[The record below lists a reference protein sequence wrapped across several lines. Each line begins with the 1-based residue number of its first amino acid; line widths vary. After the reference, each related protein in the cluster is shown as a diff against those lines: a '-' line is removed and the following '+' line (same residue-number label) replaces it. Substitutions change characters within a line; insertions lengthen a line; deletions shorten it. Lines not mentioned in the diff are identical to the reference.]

1 MLLDIYLEVGFLMNL
16 WKLRTAK
23 IVAAISVIA
32 FAGPITQA
40 QAVDT
45 SIFDTSFGTDGI
57 ATISIPKQVST
68 TEITDVLIDASQN
81 TIALVNINT
90 VNGEFEIGE
99 PKVAI
104 ARYLLDG
111 LRDQT
116 FGDGSGSTTPLALWQ
131 ASIALQSD
139 GKILLVGLDR
149 SSINT
154 ALVVRRYLP
163 TGKIDTS
170 FATNGTYR
178 LASLPNRSFKNRAL
192 VTVNPAGRIILATEI
207 NNGYNGTTNFY
218 FVGLTKFGTEDYDF
232 DGGGNFVKEFVFQP
246 GQSALPELYEL
257 KYLAAGGILALGRTG
272 ASEMLLLKFNSQG
285 ILDESF
291 GGVNNVGGM
300 VTVSFPNQTYTRI
313 TTMNELPNGDI
324 AFAGAVKETT
334 AYSEDWFY
342 AMALFNEN
350 GVAKTSFNATG
361 FLVTNV
367 VATSHPDVHGIV
379 RRQSGNFHFPVGSTG
394 AVSLMTV
401 NNTDAT
407 VGSAVVT
414 YGAAGKANSIALQ
427 NNKLV
432 IGGLL
437 DNTNPASVLMRARDT
452 AASDFLTQQD
462 QYRELDMGLSIRKLL
477 PLSDG
482 KILGFGTAQASIFG
496 NDQIVLFRLNSSGA
510 IDRTFGT
517 NGVTLV
523 SNGDFIEL
531 DATGIAIRTDQ
542 KIVVLSEARHPDGR
556 NAVLL
561 RFTADGLLDST
572 FGSLGITS
580 YDSGENDYPT
590 SLIIDSE
597 QRILVANNRCCDA
610 PRAAIVRFTPN
621 GQLDTGFDGATALAT
636 LGASNS
642 VSQIKLDANQK
653 IVLVGQADASGSL
666 ALVARLLP
674 NGQLDS
680 DFSEDGF
687 TLVDLND
694 VGTANPYSYFEDFVI
709 TTTGKISAIGG
720 GNTPNKREAVVFFK
734 TNGNLDVSGT
744 NQTGI
749 TRFASASDV
758 DYAELN
764 SIAQDGDGLL
774 VVGGGAVDQ
783 SSLNSVFA
791 TVVRFGSNGLLD
803 SDFDNGGIHL
813 PNINGGAA
821 FSTVTPV
828 SLQQFLVGGF
838 VVENGIMRGVVMRI
852 GAPAPIVPV
861 TTVPVTTVPVT
872 TVPVT
877 TVPATT
883 VPATTVPATTVPATT
898 VPVTTV
904 PATTVPAT
912 TVPVVAAAVAPK
924 ITQDATLS
932 AESAPVKLVIAVS
945 QATILKN
952 MKLTVPKGGVAK
964 FSIAKSSAKVCKVV
978 KKQVLGT
985 AIGTCRVSVTIK
997 TTSKKSVTK
1006 SMAFKVSG

>member
-1 MLLDIYLEVGFLMNL
+1 MNL
-16 WKLRTAK
+16 WKLRTATF
-23 IVAAISVIA
+23 VAAISVIG
-32 FAGPITQA
+32 FAGPISQA
-40 QAVDT
+40 LAVDT

-57 ATISIPKQVST
+57 ATISIPKQVSA

-90 VNGEFEIGE
+90 VNGEFDIGE

-116 FGDGSGSTTPLALWQ
+116 FGDGSGSTTPLALSQ

-139 GKILLVGLDR
+139 GKTLLVGLDR

-178 LASLPNRSFKNRAL
+178 LASLPNRPFKNRAL

-291 GGVNNVGGM
+291 GGVNNVGGQ

-324 AFAGAVKETT
+324 AFAGAVKATVE
-334 AYSEDWFY
+334 YSEDWFY
-342 AMALFNEN
+342 AMALFDQT

-379 RRQSGNFHFPVGSTG
+379 RRQSGDFHFPVGSTG

-407 VGSAVVT
+407 AGSAVVT

-496 NDQIVLFRLNSSGA
+496 MDQIVLFRLNSSGA

-517 NGVTLV
+517 NGLTLV
-523 SNGDFIEL
+523 SNGDFYALE
-531 DATGIAIRTDQ
+531 ATGIAIRTDQ
-542 KIVVLSEARHPDGR
+542 KIVVLSQAWHPYSR
-556 NAVLL
+556 NVVLL

-572 FGSLGITS
+572 FGSSGITS

-610 PRAAIVRFTPN
+610 PRAAILRFSPN
-621 GQLDTGFDGATALAT
+621 GQLDTGFDGTSALAT
-636 LGASNS
+636 LGASNN
-642 VSQIKLDANQK
+642 VSQMKLDANQK
-653 IVLVGQADASGSL
+653 IVLVGSATTSGSL

-687 TLVDLND
+687 TLVDLDD
-694 VGTANPYSYFEDFVI
+694 VETASRYSYFEDFVI
-709 TTTGKISAIGG
+709 TTTGKITAIGG

-744 NQTGI
+744 NQTGMA
-749 TRFASASDV
+749 RFASATGV
-758 DYAELN
+758 DFAELN
-764 SIAQDGDGLL
+764 SIAQDGDGFL
-774 VVGGGAVDQ
+774 VVGGGAIDE
-783 SSLNSVFA
+783 SSWNSGFA
-791 TVVRFGSNGLLD
+791 TVLRFGSNGLLD
-803 SDFDNGGIHL
+803 PDFDNGGIHL
-813 PNINGGAA
+813 PNINGGAR
-821 FSTVTPV
+821 FSSVTPV
-828 SLQQFLVGGF
+828 GVQQFLVSGF
-838 VVENGIMRGVVMRI
+838 VVEDGMMRGLVMRI

-861 TTVPVTTVPVT
+861 TTVPVTTVPATTIPVT

-883 VPATTVPATTVPATT
+883 VPATTVPVAT
-898 VPVTTV
+898 VPV
-904 PATTVPAT
+904 T

-924 ITQDATLS
+924 IAQDATLS

>member
-1 MLLDIYLEVGFLMNL
+1 
-16 WKLRTAK
+16 
-23 IVAAISVIA
+23 
-32 FAGPITQA
+32 
-40 QAVDT
+40 
-45 SIFDTSFGTDGI
+45 
-57 ATISIPKQVST
+57 
-68 TEITDVLIDASQN
+68 
-81 TIALVNINT
+81 
-90 VNGEFEIGE
+90 
-99 PKVAI
+99 
-104 ARYLLDG
+104 
-111 LRDQT
+111 
-116 FGDGSGSTTPLALWQ
+116 
-131 ASIALQSD
+131 
-139 GKILLVGLDR
+139 
-149 SSINT
+149 
-154 ALVVRRYLP
+154 
-163 TGKIDTS
+163 
-170 FATNGTYR
+170 
-178 LASLPNRSFKNRAL
+178 
-192 VTVNPAGRIILATEI
+192 
-207 NNGYNGTTNFY
+207 
-218 FVGLTKFGTEDYDF
+218 
-232 DGGGNFVKEFVFQP
+232 
-246 GQSALPELYEL
+246 
-257 KYLAAGGILALGRTG
+257 
-272 ASEMLLLKFNSQG
+272 
-285 ILDESF
+285 
-291 GGVNNVGGM
+291 
-300 VTVSFPNQTYTRI
+300 
-313 TTMNELPNGDI
+313 MNELPNGDI
-324 AFAGAVKETT
+324 ALAGAVKETT
-334 AYSEDWFY
+334 AYLEDWFY
-342 AMALFNEN
+342 AMALFDQT
-350 GVAKTSFNATG
+350 GVPKTSFNATG

-379 RRQSGNFHFPVGSTG
+379 RRESGNFHFPVGSTG

-401 NNTDAT
+401 NPTNAIA
-407 VGSAVVT
+407 SWSVVT
-414 YGAAGKANSIALQ
+414 YAAAGKANNIALQ

-437 DNTNPASVLMRARDT
+437 DNANPASVLMRARDT

-517 NGVTLV
+517 NGLTLV
-523 SNGDFIEL
+523 SNGAFIGL
-531 DATGIAIRTDQ
+531 DATGIAIQADQ
-542 KIVVLSEARHPDGR
+542 KIVVLSEARHADGR
-556 NAVLL
+556 NVVLL
-561 RFTADGLLDST
+561 RFTADGILDST
-572 FGSLGITS
+572 FGSSGITS
-580 YDSGENDYPT
+580 YDSGEIDYPT

-610 PRAAIVRFTPN
+610 PRAAILRFTPN

-680 DFSEDGF
+680 DFSGDGF
-687 TLVDLND
+687 TLVDLTD
-694 VGTANPYSYFEDFVI
+694 VGTANPYSYFIDFVI

-774 VVGGGAVDQ
+774 VVGGGAVDP
-783 SSLNSVFA
+783 SSLNSAFA

-838 VVENGIMRGVVMRI
+838 VVENEIMRGVVMRI

-861 TTVPVTTVPVT
+861 TTVPAT

-898 VPVTTV
+898 VPV
-904 PATTVPAT
+904 T

-945 QATILKN
+945 QATILKT
-952 MKLTVPKGGVAK
+952 MKLTVPKGGVAT

>member
-1 MLLDIYLEVGFLMNL
+1 MNL

-23 IVAAISVIA
+23 FVAAISVIA
-32 FAGPITQA
+32 FAGPVTQA
-40 QAVDT
+40 LAINT

-57 ATISIPKQVST
+57 ATISIPKQVSA
-68 TEITDVLIDASQN
+68 TEITDVLIDANQN
-81 TIALVNINT
+81 TIALVNINSW
-90 VNGEFEIGE
+90 NSSEIGIGE

-139 GKILLVGLDR
+139 EKILLVGLDR

-178 LASLPNRSFKNRAL
+178 LASLPKRSFKGRAL

-207 NNGYNGTTNFY
+207 TNGNTSSTNFY
-218 FVGLTKFGTEDYDF
+218 FVALTKFGTEDYDF
-232 DGGGNFVKEFVFQP
+232 GGGGTYVNEFVFQP
-246 GQSALPELYEL
+246 GMNTYPELFAVR
-257 KYLAAGGILALGRTG
+257 YLTTGGFLALGMTG
-272 ASEMLLLKFNSQG
+272 NWEMILGKFSAQG
-285 ILDESF
+285 ILDTSF
-291 GGVNNVGGM
+291 GGTNNVGGL
-300 VTVSFPNQTYTRI
+300 VTVSFPNQAYTRM
-313 TTMNELPNGDI
+313 TTMNELPNGHI
-324 AFAGAVKETT
+324 AFAGAVKATSN
-334 AYSEDWFY
+334 YSEDWFY
-342 AMALFNEN
+342 AMALFDQT
-350 GVAKTSFNATG
+350 GVPNTSFNETG
-361 FLVTNV
+361 FLATNV
-367 VATSHPDVHGIV
+367 VATSQRDVHGIV
-379 RRQSGNFHFPVGSTG
+379 KRESGNFHFPVGSTG

-401 NNTDAT
+401 NPTNAIA
-407 VGSAVVT
+407 SWSVVT
-414 YGAAGKANSIALQ
+414 YAAAGKANSIALQ

-462 QYRELDMGLSIRKLL
+462 QYRELDMGLEIRELL

-482 KILGFGTAQASIFG
+482 KILGFGTTEASIFG
-496 NDQIVLFRLNSSGA
+496 NNQIVLFRLNSSGA
-510 IDRTFGT
+510 LDRTFGT

-523 SNGDFIEL
+523 SNGEFIAL

-542 KIVVLSEARHPDGR
+542 KIVVLSEARHDDGR
-556 NAVLL
+556 NVVLL
-561 RFTADGLLDST
+561 RFTADGTLDST

-580 YDSGENDYPT
+580 YDSGESDYPT
-590 SLIIDSE
+590 SLVIDSE

-610 PRAAIVRFTPN
+610 PRAAIVRFSPN
-621 GQLDTGFDGATALAT
+621 GQLDTGFDGTTALAT
-636 LGASNS
+636 LGDSNN
-642 VSQIKLDANQK
+642 VSQMKLDANQK
-653 IVLVGQADASGSL
+653 VVLVGSAVTSGSL

-674 NGQLDS
+674 DGQLDS
-680 DFSEDGF
+680 DFSDDGF
-687 TLVDLND
+687 TLVDLDD
-694 VGTANPYSYFEDFVI
+694 VGTASKYSYLKDFVI
-709 TTTGKISAIGG
+709 TTTGKIAAIGG

-758 DYAELN
+758 DYARLN
-764 SIAQDGDGLL
+764 SIAQDGDGFL

-852 GAPAPIVPV
+852 GAPAPTVPVTTVPATTVPVTTVPATSVPVTTVPATSVPV

-872 TVPVT
+872 TVPV
-877 TVPATT
+877 
-883 VPATTVPATTVPATT
+883 
-898 VPVTTV
+898 
-904 PATTVPAT
+904 
-912 TVPVVAAAVAPK
+912 VAAAVAPK
-924 ITQDATLS
+924 TVQDAALS
-932 AESAPVKLVIAVS
+932 TQSAPVKLVIAVS
-945 QATILKN
+945 QAAILKN
-952 MKLTVPKGGVAK
+952 MKLTVPKGGVAT

>member
-1 MLLDIYLEVGFLMNL
+1 MNL
-16 WKLRTAK
+16 WKLRTVTS
-23 IVAAISVIA
+23 VAAISVIA
-32 FAGPITQA
+32 FAGPISQA
-40 QAVDT
+40 LAVDT

-57 ATISIPKQVST
+57 ATISIPKQVSA

-81 TIALVNINT
+81 TIALVNINSW
-90 VNGEFEIGE
+90 NGSEIGIGE

-116 FGDGSGSTTPLALWQ
+116 FGDGSGSTTPLALSQ

-139 GKILLVGLDR
+139 GKTLLVGLDR

-178 LASLPNRSFKNRAL
+178 LASLPNRTFKNRAL

-207 NNGYNGTTNFY
+207 NNGYNGSTNFY
-218 FVGLTKFGTEDYDF
+218 FVGLTKFGIEDYDF

-272 ASEMLLLKFNSQG
+272 ESEMLLLKFNSQG

-291 GGVNNVGGM
+291 GGVNNVSGQ

-324 AFAGAVKETT
+324 AFAGAVKATVE
-334 AYSEDWFY
+334 YSEDWFY
-342 AMALFNEN
+342 AMALFDQT

-379 RRQSGNFHFPVGSTG
+379 RRESGNFHFPVGSTG

-407 VGSAVVT
+407 AGSAVVT
-414 YGAAGKANSIALQ
+414 YAAAGKANNIALQ

-437 DNTNPASVLMRARDT
+437 DNANPASVLMRARDT

-482 KILGFGTAQASIFG
+482 KILGFGTAQSSIFG

-510 IDRTFGT
+510 IDITFGT
-517 NGVTLV
+517 NGLTLV
-523 SNGDFIEL
+523 SNGAFIGL
-531 DATGIAIRTDQ
+531 DATGIAIQADQ
-542 KIVVLSEARHPDGR
+542 KIVVLSEARHADGR
-556 NAVLL
+556 NVVLL
-561 RFTADGLLDST
+561 RFTADGILDST
-572 FGSLGITS
+572 FGSSGITS

-610 PRAAIVRFTPN
+610 PRAAILRFTPN

-653 IVLVGQADASGSL
+653 IVLVGSAVTSGSL

-680 DFSEDGF
+680 DFSGDGF
-687 TLVDLND
+687 TLVDLTD
-694 VGTANPYSYFEDFVI
+694 VGTANPYSYFIDFVI

-774 VVGGGAVDQ
+774 VVGGGAVDP
-783 SSLNSVFA
+783 SSLNSAFA

-838 VVENGIMRGVVMRI
+838 VVENEIMRGVVMRI

-861 TTVPVTTVPVT
+861 
-872 TVPVT
+872 
-877 TVPATT
+877 
-883 VPATTVPATTVPATT
+883 TTVPATTVPATT

-904 PATTVPAT
+904 PATTVPATTVPATTVPVT

-945 QATILKN
+945 HATILKT
-952 MKLTVPKGGVAK
+952 MKLTVPKGGVAT

>member
-1 MLLDIYLEVGFLMNL
+1 MNL
-16 WKLRTAK
+16 WKLRTATF
-23 IVAAISVIA
+23 VAAISVIG
-32 FAGPITQA
+32 FAGPISQA
-40 QAVDT
+40 LAVDT

-90 VNGEFEIGE
+90 VNGEFDIGE

-116 FGDGSGSTTPLALWQ
+116 FGDGSGSTTPLALSQ

-139 GKILLVGLDR
+139 GKTLLVGLDR

-178 LASLPNRSFKNRAL
+178 LASLPNRPFKNRAL

-291 GGVNNVGGM
+291 GGVNNVGGQ

-324 AFAGAVKETT
+324 AFAGAVKATVE
-334 AYSEDWFY
+334 YSEDWFY
-342 AMALFNEN
+342 AMALFDQT

-379 RRQSGNFHFPVGSTG
+379 RRQSGDFHFPVGSTG

-407 VGSAVVT
+407 AGSAVVT

-452 AASDFLTQQD
+452 AANEFLTQQD

-517 NGVTLV
+517 NGLTLV
-523 SNGDFIEL
+523 SNGDFYALE
-531 DATGIAIRTDQ
+531 ATGIAIRTDQ
-542 KIVVLSEARHPDGR
+542 KIVVLSQAWHPYSR
-556 NAVLL
+556 NVVLL

-572 FGSLGITS
+572 FGSSGITS

-610 PRAAIVRFTPN
+610 PRAAILRFSPN
-621 GQLDTGFDGATALAT
+621 GQLDTGFDGTSALAT
-636 LGASNS
+636 LGASNN
-642 VSQIKLDANQK
+642 VSQMKLDANQK
-653 IVLVGQADASGSL
+653 IVLVGSATTSGSL

-687 TLVDLND
+687 TLVDLDD
-694 VGTANPYSYFEDFVI
+694 VETASRYSYFEDFVI
-709 TTTGKISAIGG
+709 TTTGKITAIGG

-744 NQTGI
+744 NQTGMA
-749 TRFASASDV
+749 RFASATGV
-758 DYAELN
+758 DFAELN
-764 SIAQDGDGLL
+764 SIAQDGDGFL
-774 VVGGGAVDQ
+774 VVGGGAIDE
-783 SSLNSVFA
+783 SSWNSGFA
-791 TVVRFGSNGLLD
+791 TVLRFGSNGLLD
-803 SDFDNGGIHL
+803 PDFDNGGIHL
-813 PNINGGAA
+813 PNINGGAR
-821 FSTVTPV
+821 FSSVTPV
-828 SLQQFLVGGF
+828 GVQQFLVSGF
-838 VVENGIMRGVVMRI
+838 VVEDGMMRGLVMRI

-861 TTVPVTTVPVT
+861 TTVPVTTVPATTIPVT

-883 VPATTVPATTVPATT
+883 VPATTVPVAT
-898 VPVTTV
+898 VPV
-904 PATTVPAT
+904 T

-924 ITQDATLS
+924 IAQDATLS

>member
-1 MLLDIYLEVGFLMNL
+1 MNL
-16 WKLRTAK
+16 WKLRTAAF
-23 IVAAISVIA
+23 VAAISVVA
-32 FAGPITQA
+32 LAGPVTQA

-57 ATISIPKQVST
+57 ATISIPKQVSA

-81 TIALVNINT
+81 TIALVNINSW
-90 VNGEFEIGE
+90 NSSEIGIGE

-116 FGDGSGSTTPLALWQ
+116 FGDGSGSTTPLALSQ

-139 GKILLVGLDR
+139 EKTLLVGLDR

-178 LASLPNRSFKNRAL
+178 LASLPNRTFKNRAL

-324 AFAGAVKETT
+324 AFAGAVKATVE
-334 AYSEDWFY
+334 YSEDWFY

-367 VATSHPDVHGIV
+367 VATSHPNVHGIV
-379 RRQSGNFHFPVGSTG
+379 RRQSGDFHFPVGSTG

-407 VGSAVVT
+407 AGSAVVT

-452 AASDFLTQQD
+452 AANEFLTQQD

-523 SNGDFIEL
+523 SNGDFIQL
-531 DATGIAIRTDQ
+531 DATGIAIQADQ
-542 KIVVLSEARHPDGR
+542 KIVVVSEARHADGR

-580 YDSGENDYPT
+580 YDSGEDDYPT

-597 QRILVANNRCCDA
+597 QRILVANNPCCDA
-610 PRAAIVRFTPN
+610 PRAAILRFTSN

-642 VSQIKLDANQK
+642 VSQIKLDSNQK

-680 DFSEDGF
+680 GFSEDGF

-709 TTTGKISAIGG
+709 TTTGKIAAIGG

-734 TNGNLDVSGT
+734 TNGNLDVSGI

-749 TRFASASDV
+749 TRFASATDV

-764 SIAQDGDGLL
+764 SIMQDDDGFL

-783 SSLNSVFA
+783 SSWTSIFA

-838 VVENGIMRGVVMRI
+838 VVENGIMRGLVMRI

-861 TTVPVTTVPVT
+861 TTVPVTTVPV
-872 TVPVT
+872 
-877 TVPATT
+877 
-883 VPATTVPATTVPATT
+883 
-898 VPVTTV
+898 
-904 PATTVPAT
+904 
-912 TVPVVAAAVAPK
+912 VAAAVAPK
-924 ITQDATLS
+924 IAQDATLS

>member
-1 MLLDIYLEVGFLMNL
+1 MNL
-16 WKLRTAK
+16 WKLRTAAF
-23 IVAAISVIA
+23 VAAISVVA
-32 FAGPITQA
+32 LAGPVTQA

-57 ATISIPKQVST
+57 ATISIPKQVSA

-81 TIALVNINT
+81 TIALVNINSW
-90 VNGEFEIGE
+90 NSSEIGIGE

-116 FGDGSGSTTPLALWQ
+116 FGDGSGSTTPLALSQ

-139 GKILLVGLDR
+139 GKTLLVGLDR

-178 LASLPNRSFKNRAL
+178 LASLPNRTFKNRAL

-246 GQSALPELYEL
+246 GQSALPEIYEL

-334 AYSEDWFY
+334 AYLEDWFY
-342 AMALFNEN
+342 AMALFDEN

-379 RRQSGNFHFPVGSTG
+379 RRESGDFHFPVGSTG

-401 NNTDAT
+401 NNTNAT
-407 VGSAVVT
+407 AGSAAVT

-427 NNKLV
+427 NDKLV

-452 AASDFLTQQD
+452 AANDFLTQQD

-523 SNGDFIEL
+523 SNGDFIGL
-531 DATGIAIRTDQ
+531 DATGIAIQADQ
-542 KIVVLSEARHPDGR
+542 KIVVVSEARHADGR

-572 FGSLGITS
+572 FGNLGITS
-580 YDSGENDYPT
+580 YDSGEDDYPT

-597 QRILVANNRCCDA
+597 QRILVANNPCCDA
-610 PRAAIVRFTPN
+610 PRAAILRFTSN

-680 DFSEDGF
+680 GFSEDGF

-709 TTTGKISAIGG
+709 TTTGKIAAIGG

-734 TNGNLDVSGT
+734 TNGNLDVSGI

-749 TRFASASDV
+749 TRFASATDV

-764 SIAQDGDGLL
+764 SIMQDDDGFL
-774 VVGGGAVDQ
+774 VVGGGAVDE
-783 SSLNSVFA
+783 SSWTSIFA

-838 VVENGIMRGVVMRI
+838 VVENGIMRGLVMRI

-861 TTVPVTTVPVT
+861 TTVPV
-872 TVPVT
+872 
-877 TVPATT
+877 
-883 VPATTVPATTVPATT
+883 
-898 VPVTTV
+898 
-904 PATTVPAT
+904 T

>member
-1 MLLDIYLEVGFLMNL
+1 MRFLMNL
-16 WKLRTAK
+16 WKLRTAAF
-23 IVAAISVIA
+23 VAAVFVIA
-32 FAGPITQA
+32 IAGPMTRA
-40 QAVDT
+40 LAVDT
-45 SIFDTSFGTDGI
+45 TIFDTSFGTDGI
-57 ATISIPKQVST
+57 ATISLPKQPSS

-81 TIALVNINT
+81 TIALVNIN
-90 VNGEFEIGE
+90 VGDDVFGIGE
-99 PKVAI
+99 PKAAI
-104 ARYLLDG
+104 ARYLMDG

-116 FGDGSGSTTPLALWQ
+116 FGDGSGSTKPLALSK
-131 ASIALQSD
+131 ASIALQGD

-149 SSINT
+149 SSAT
-154 ALVVRRYLP
+154 VALVVRRYLP

-178 LASLPNRSFKNRAL
+178 LASLPNRSFSGRTH
-192 VTVNPAGRIILATEI
+192 VSVNPAGQIILATEI
-207 NNGYNGTTNFY
+207 NNGGTPNFY
-218 FVGLTKFGTEDYDF
+218 FVALTKFGKEDYVLNNQYVREYAVATGSAMPQLF
-232 DGGGNFVKEFVFQP
+232 AVKHLTNGGF
-246 GQSALPELYEL
+246 
-257 KYLAAGGILALGRTG
+257 LALGVSG
-272 ASEMLLLKFNSQG
+272 NSAMILLKFNVNG
-285 ILDESF
+285 VLDTSF
-291 GGVNNVGGM
+291 GGINNVGGT
-300 VTVSFPNQTYTRI
+300 VTVSFPDQARTRI
-313 TTMNELPNGDI
+313 TTMNELPNGHI
-324 AFAGAVKETT
+324 AVAGLVTPDSAN
-334 AYSEDWFY
+334 WFY
-342 AMALFNEN
+342 AMALFDEN
-350 GVAKTSFNATG
+350 GVANTSFNATG
-361 FLVTNV
+361 FLTTNV
-367 VATSHPDVHGIV
+367 VGTEGSGDVHGIV
-379 RRQSGNFHFPVGSTG
+379 KRESGNFHFPVGSTG

-401 NNTDAT
+401 NPTNAIASWT
-407 VGSAVVT
+407 VVT
-414 YGAAGKANSIALQ
+414 HAAAGKANSIALQ

-462 QYRELDMGLSIRKLL
+462 QYRELDMGLEIRELL

-482 KILGFGTAQASIFG
+482 KILGFGTTEASIFG
-496 NDQIVLFRLNSSGA
+496 NNQIVLFRLNSSGA
-510 IDRTFGT
+510 LDRTFGT

-523 SNGDFIEL
+523 SNGEFISL
-531 DATGIAIRTDQ
+531 DATGIAMQSNQ
-542 KIVVLSEARHPDGR
+542 KIVVLSEAWHADGR
-556 NAVLL
+556 NVVLL

-572 FGSLGITS
+572 FGSSGITS
-580 YDSGENDYPT
+580 YDSGEIDYPT
-590 SLIIDSE
+590 SLVIDSE

-636 LGASNS
+636 LGDSNN
-642 VSQIKLDANQK
+642 VSQMKLDANQK
-653 IVLVGQADASGSL
+653 IVLVGSAVTSGSL

-680 DFSEDGF
+680 GFSEDGF
-687 TLVDLND
+687 TLVDLDD
-694 VGTANPYSYFEDFVI
+694 VGTANKYSYLKDFVI
-709 TTTGKISAIGG
+709 TTTGKIAAIGG
-720 GNTPNKREAVVFFK
+720 GNTPNKGEAVVFFK

-758 DYAELN
+758 DYAQLN
-764 SIAQDGDGLL
+764 SIAQDGDGFL

-813 PNINGGAA
+813 PDLNGGAA

-828 SLQQFLVGGF
+828 SLQQYLVGGF

-852 GAPAPIVPV
+852 GAPAP
-861 TTVPVTTVPVT
+861 TVPV
-872 TVPVT
+872 
-877 TVPATT
+877 
-883 VPATTVPATTVPATT
+883 TTVPATT

-904 PATTVPAT
+904 PATTVPVTTVPATTVPVT

-924 ITQDATLS
+924 IVQDATVS

-952 MKLTVPKGGVAK
+952 MKLTVPKGGVAT

>member
-1 MLLDIYLEVGFLMNL
+1 MNL

-23 IVAAISVIA
+23 FVAAISVIA
-32 FAGPITQA
+32 FAGPVTQA
-40 QAVDT
+40 LAINT

-57 ATISIPKQVST
+57 ATISIPKQVSA
-68 TEITDVLIDASQN
+68 TEITDVLIDANQN
-81 TIALVNINT
+81 TIALVNINSW
-90 VNGEFEIGE
+90 NSSEIGIGE

-116 FGDGSGSTTPLALWQ
+116 FGDGSGSTTPLALSQ
-131 ASIALQSD
+131 ASIALQGD
-139 GKILLVGLDR
+139 GKTLLVGLDR

-178 LASLPNRSFKNRAL
+178 LASLPNRTFKNRAL

-367 VATSHPDVHGIV
+367 VATSHPGVHGIV
-379 RRQSGNFHFPVGSTG
+379 RRESGNFHFPVGSTG

-401 NNTDAT
+401 NPTNAIA
-407 VGSAVVT
+407 SWSVVT
-414 YGAAGKANSIALQ
+414 YAAAGKANNIALQ

-452 AASDFLTQQD
+452 AASDFLIQQD
-462 QYRELDMGLSIRKLL
+462 QYRELDMGLEIRELL

-482 KILGFGTAQASIFG
+482 KILGFGTTEASIFG
-496 NDQIVLFRLNSSGA
+496 NNQIVLFRLNSSGA

-517 NGVTLV
+517 DGVTLV
-523 SNGDFIEL
+523 SNGEFIEL

-542 KIVVLSEARHPDGR
+542 KIVVLSEARHADGR
-556 NAVLL
+556 NVVLL
-561 RFTADGLLDST
+561 RFTADGTLDST

-580 YDSGENDYPT
+580 YDSGESDYPT
-590 SLIIDSE
+590 SLVIDSE

-610 PRAAIVRFTPN
+610 PRAAILRFTPN

-636 LGASNS
+636 LGDSNN
-642 VSQIKLDANQK
+642 VSQMKLDANQK
-653 IVLVGQADASGSL
+653 IVLVGSAVTSGSL

-680 DFSEDGF
+680 GFSEDGF
-687 TLVDLND
+687 TLVDLDD
-694 VGTANPYSYFEDFVI
+694 VGTANKYSYLEDFVI
-709 TTTGKISAIGG
+709 TTTGKIAAIGG

-764 SIAQDGDGLL
+764 SIAQDGDGFL

-813 PNINGGAA
+813 PDLNGGAA

-828 SLQQFLVGGF
+828 SLQQYLVGGF

-852 GAPAPIVPV
+852 GAPAPID
-861 TTVPVTTVPVT
+861 PVT

-883 VPATTVPATTVPATT
+883 VPV
-898 VPVTTV
+898 
-904 PATTVPAT
+904 T

-924 ITQDATLS
+924 IAQDATVS

-952 MKLTVPKGGVAK
+952 MKLTVPKGGVAT

>member
-1 MLLDIYLEVGFLMNL
+1 MLLDIYLEVRFLMNL
-16 WKLRTAK
+16 WKLRTATF
-23 IVAAISVIA
+23 VAAISVIA
-32 FAGPITQA
+32 FAGPVTQA

-68 TEITDVLIDASQN
+68 TEITDVLIDASQH

-90 VNGEFEIGE
+90 VNDQIAIGE

-131 ASIALQSD
+131 ASIALQGD
-139 GKILLVGLDR
+139 GKILLVGLDH
-149 SSINT
+149 SSINA
-154 ALVVRRYLP
+154 ALVARRYLP

-178 LASLPNRSFKNRAL
+178 LASLPNRPFKNRAL
-192 VTVNPAGRIILATEI
+192 VSVNPAGRIILATEI

-218 FVGLTKFGTEDYDF
+218 FVGLTKFGTEDYEF
-232 DGGGNFVKEFVFQP
+232 GGGGNFVQEFVFQP
-246 GQSALPELYEL
+246 NQSALPELYEV

-272 ASEMLLLKFNSQG
+272 ESEMLLLKFNSQG
-285 ILDESF
+285 ILDYSF
-291 GGVNNVGGM
+291 GGENNFGGM
-300 VTVSFPNQTYTRI
+300 VTLSFPNQTYTRI

-324 AFAGAVKETT
+324 AFAGAVKATVE
-334 AYSEDWFY
+334 YSEDWFY
-342 AMALFNEN
+342 AMALFDQT
-350 GVAKTSFNATG
+350 GVAKTTFNATG

-379 RRQSGNFHFPVGSTG
+379 RRQSGDFHFPVGSTG

-407 VGSAVVT
+407 AGSAVVT
-414 YGAAGKANSIALQ
+414 YAAAGKANSIALQ

-437 DNTNPASVLMRARDT
+437 DNTNPASVLMRARFTTDNE
-452 AASDFLTQQD
+452 FLTQQD
-462 QYRELDMGLSIRKLL
+462 QYRELDMGLSITKML

-523 SNGDFIEL
+523 SNGDFYALE
-531 DATGIAIRTDQ
+531 ATGIAIRTDQ
-542 KIVVLSEARHPDGR
+542 KIVVLSQAWHPNSR
-556 NAVLL
+556 NVVLL

-572 FGSLGITS
+572 FGSSGITS

-590 SLIIDSE
+590 SLIIDNE
-597 QRILVANNRCCDA
+597 QRILVANNRSNSVT
-610 PRAAIVRFTPN
+610 RAAILRFSPN
-621 GQLDTGFDGATALAT
+621 GQLDTGFDGTSALAT
-636 LGASNS
+636 LGESNN
-642 VSQIKLDANQK
+642 VSQMKLDANQK
-653 IVLVGQADASGSL
+653 IVLVGSAFTTGSL

-680 DFSEDGF
+680 DFSDDGF
-687 TLVDLND
+687 TLVDLDD
-694 VGTANPYSYFEDFVI
+694 VETASRSSGFEDFVI
-709 TTTGKISAIGG
+709 TTTGKIAAIGY

-734 TNGNLDVSGT
+734 NNGDLDVRGT
-744 NQTGI
+744 NQTGM
-749 TRFASASDV
+749 TRFASATGV
-758 DYAELN
+758 DFAELD
-764 SIAQDGDGLL
+764 SIAQDGDGFL
-774 VVGGGAVDQ
+774 VVGGGAIDQ
-783 SSLNSVFA
+783 SSWNSGFA
-791 TVVRFGSNGLLD
+791 TVVRFGSNGLLNP
-803 SDFDNGGIHL
+803 DFDNGGIHL
-813 PNINGGAA
+813 PNINGGAI
-821 FSTVTPV
+821 FSSVSPV
-828 SLQQFLVGGF
+828 GVQQFLVSGF
-838 VVENGIMRGVVMRI
+838 VIEDGMMRGLVMRI

-861 TTVPVTTVPVT
+861 TTVP
-872 TVPVT
+872 
-877 TVPATT
+877 
-883 VPATTVPATTVPATT
+883 ATT

-904 PATTVPAT
+904 PGT
-912 TVPVVAAAVAPK
+912 TVPV
-924 ITQDATLS
+924 ATV
-932 AESAPVKLVIAVS
+932 PVKLVIAVS
-945 QATILKN
+945 HATILKN
-952 MKLTVPKGGVAK
+952 MKLTVPKGGVAT

-997 TTSKKSVTK
+997 TKSKKSVTK

>member
-1 MLLDIYLEVGFLMNL
+1 MNL

-68 TEITDVLIDASQN
+68 TEIIDVLIDASQN

-111 LRDQT
+111 QRDQT

-149 SSINT
+149 SSTNT

-207 NNGYNGTTNFY
+207 TNGNTSSTNFY
-218 FVGLTKFGTEDYDF
+218 FVGLTKFGTEDYEF
-232 DGGGNFVKEFVFQP
+232 GGGGNFVNEFVFQP
-246 GQSALPELYEL
+246 GMNTYPELFAVR
-257 KYLAAGGILALGRTG
+257 YLTTGGILALGMTG
-272 ASEMLLLKFNSQG
+272 AWEMILLKFNAQG
-285 ILDESF
+285 ILDTSF

-300 VTVSFPNQTYTRI
+300 VTVSFPNQAYTRI
-313 TTMNELPNGDI
+313 TTMKELPNGHI
-324 AFAGAVKETT
+324 AFAGAVKATSN
-334 AYSEDWFY
+334 YSEDWFY
-342 AMALFNEN
+342 AMALFDEN
-350 GVAKTSFNATG
+350 GVPNTSFNETG
-361 FLVTNV
+361 FLATNI
-367 VATSHPDVHGIV
+367 VATSQRDVHGIV
-379 RRQSGNFHFPVGSTG
+379 KRESGNFHFPVGSTG

-401 NNTDAT
+401 NPTNAIA
-407 VGSAVVT
+407 SWSVVT
-414 YGAAGKANSIALQ
+414 YAAAGKANSIALQ

-462 QYRELDMGLSIRKLL
+462 QYRELDMGLEIRELL

-482 KILGFGTAQASIFG
+482 KILGFGTTEASIFG
-496 NDQIVLFRLNSSGA
+496 NNQIVLFRLNSSGA
-510 IDRTFGT
+510 LDRTFGT

-523 SNGDFIEL
+523 SNGEFIAL

-542 KIVVLSEARHPDGR
+542 KIVVLSEARHADGR
-556 NAVLL
+556 NVVLL
-561 RFTADGLLDST
+561 RFTADGTLDST

-580 YDSGENDYPT
+580 YDSGESDYPT
-590 SLIIDSE
+590 SLVIDSE

-636 LGASNS
+636 LGDSNN
-642 VSQIKLDANQK
+642 VSQMKLDANQK
-653 IVLVGQADASGSL
+653 IVLVGSAVTSGSL

-680 DFSEDGF
+680 GFSEDGF
-687 TLVDLND
+687 TLVDLDD
-694 VGTANPYSYFEDFVI
+694 VGTASKYSYLEDFVI
-709 TTTGKISAIGG
+709 TDTGKIAAIGG
-720 GNTPNKREAVVFFK
+720 GNTPDKLEAVVFFK
-734 TNGNLDVSGT
+734 NNGNLDVNGT

-749 TRFASASDV
+749 TRFASATGV

-764 SIAQDGDGLL
+764 SIAQDGDGFL
-774 VVGGGAVDQ
+774 VVGGGSVDE
-783 SSLNSVFA
+783 SIWDSIFA

-813 PNINGGAA
+813 PDLNGGAA

-838 VVENGIMRGVVMRI
+838 VFKDGMQRGVVMRI
-852 GAPAPIVPV
+852 GAPAPTVPV
-861 TTVPVTTVPVT
+861 TTVPATTVPVTTVPVTTVPATTVPVTTVPVT

-877 TVPATT
+877 TVPAI
-883 VPATTVPATTVPATT
+883 
-898 VPVTTV
+898 
-904 PATTVPAT
+904 TVPAT

-924 ITQDATLS
+924 IAQDATLS

-952 MKLTVPKGGVAK
+952 LKLTVPKGGVAT

-997 TTSKKSVTK
+997 TKSKKSVTK

>member
-482 KILGFGTAQASIFG
+482 KILGFGTAEASIFG

-523 SNGDFIEL
+523 SNGEFIAL

-542 KIVVLSEARHPDGR
+542 KIVVLSEARHTDGR
-556 NAVLL
+556 NVVLL

-580 YDSGENDYPT
+580 YDSGESDYPT
-590 SLIIDSE
+590 SLVIDSE

-883 VPATTVPATTVPATT
+883 VPATTVPATTVP
-898 VPVTTV
+898 VTTV